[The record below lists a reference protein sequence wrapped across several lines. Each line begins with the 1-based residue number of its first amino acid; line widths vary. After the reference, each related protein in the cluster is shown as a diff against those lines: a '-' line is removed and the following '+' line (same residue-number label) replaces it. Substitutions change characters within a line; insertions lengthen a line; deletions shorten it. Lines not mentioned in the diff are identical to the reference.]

1 MLTIVAAPL
10 PRIQLATGVPV
21 TVPVVEDKDEAA
33 FFVVGAKK
41 SEWNKLHKLKSKG
54 YFRTNSCR
62 TGHETVLSD
71 PRFTTSHP
79 PKNVPEFAGII
90 HCDFLLTRHP
100 TAEPTTSLSLSARGA
115 SDRTVDRDGQALRK
129 QQIQASRVAA
139 GYAFHDAGAR
149 RGCGG
154 ARAEFVQLHVVGI
167 HIASNAA
174 HAVTGSGPD

>member
-1 MLTIVAAPL
+1 M
-10 PRIQLATGVPV
+10 

-90 HCDFLLTRHP
+90 HCDFLKTSDHG
-100 TAEPTTSLSLSARGA
+100 ANDISLSQPAVPVTGPWTAMGKRSENNKFKQVVLPPDMHFTMLG
-115 SDRTVDRDGQALRK
+115 RDEA
-129 QQIQASRVAA
+129 VAA
-139 GYAFHDAGAR
+139 RVPSSSSSTSSAYTSPQTQPMLSPAAAPVDASYVPMPAMN
-149 RGCGG
+149 
-154 ARAEFVQLHVVGI
+154 L
-167 HIASNAA
+167 
-174 HAVTGSGPD
+174 

>member
-1 MLTIVAAPL
+1 MKCAL
-10 PRIQLATGVPV
+10 
-21 TVPVVEDKDEAA
+21 
-33 FFVVGAKK
+33 
-41 SEWNKLHKLKSKG
+41 
-54 YFRTNSCR
+54 
-62 TGHETVLSD
+62 
-71 PRFTTSHP
+71 
-79 PKNVPEFAGII
+79 I
-90 HCDFLLTRHP
+90 HRSIDISFLLTRHP

-154 ARAEFVQLHVVGI
+154 ACAEFVQLHVVGI

-174 HAVTGSGPD
+174 HAVTDSGPG

>member
-1 MLTIVAAPL
+1 MRL
-10 PRIQLATGVPV
+10 PAKKTSDR
-21 TVPVVEDKDEAA
+21 
-33 FFVVGAKK
+33 GAKDI
-41 SEWNKLHKLKSKG
+41 S
-54 YFRTNSCR
+54 
-62 TGHETVLSD
+62 LSD
-71 PRFTTSHP
+71 
-79 PKNVPEFAGII
+79 
-90 HCDFLLTRHP
+90 
-100 TAEPTTSLSLSARGA
+100 RGA